1 MSGEE
6 KLRGYLRRVTAELL
20 EARQRLAAASGTEP
34 IAIVGMACR
43 FPGGVRSPEDLWRLM
58 ESGGSG
64 IGALPDNRDWDLTE
78 FDTDETQPPTP
89 RAGGFLH
96 DAADFDADLF
106 EISPRE
112 AVAMDPQHRLLL
124 ELAWESLER
133 AGIPADALR
142 GTPTGVYV
150 GMIHN
155 DYGTWLTGSAQAT
168 SAFGGFFLNGNS
180 SAVASGR
187 IAYAL
192 GLHGPAVTID
202 TACSS
207 ALVAIHDACH
217 ALRQGDCSTALV
229 GGAAVMTTPRLLVE
243 FSRQGGLAPDG
254 RCKPFAAAADG
265 TSFSE
270 GVAML
275 VLERLSDAERS
286 GHEVL
291 AVVRG
296 SALNQ
301 DGASNGLTAPNGMA
315 QQQVIRQALA
325 NAGLT
330 PDQVDAVE
338 AHGTGTTLGDPIEG
352 KALLATYGSRR
363 AGGRPLLL
371 GSVKSNLGHTQAAAG
386 LAGVIK
392 MVLSMRHGVLPASL
406 HIDEPT
412 PHIDWS
418 AGQIQLLTTATPWP
432 RTGEPRRAGISS
444 FSFSGTN
451 AHVILE
457 QAPVAQEVPTEEPV
471 RTLPAL
477 PWVLSAKTAPALRA
491 QAGRL
496 LAHLDAERATSDAD
510 IGLSLAAGR
519 TVLRH
524 RAVVIG
530 HDRHA
535 MRAGLAALAASE
547 PAENL
552 VQGAATGASAPG
564 AVFVFPGQGSQW
576 VGMARELIDAE
587 PVFAGRAQE
596 CVEAFAP
603 YLDWSLTDVL
613 RGAPGARGLD
623 DVEVVQTSL
632 FTVMVSLAALWEAR
646 GVRPV
651 AVVGHSQGELAAAV
665 VAGALTLPDAA
676 RAVALRCRAI
686 RSTLAGH
693 GGMVSV
699 ALPVARVEQLLDHS
713 RLFVAAVNG
722 PGSTVV
728 SGDPQALTALL
739 DSCASDGVR
748 AQRVL
753 VDYSSHSPQ
762 VDAVETE
769 LRAVLAG
776 IRPSDTRLPFYSA
789 VTAGPLEGAEL
800 TGDYWFVNLR
810 RRVNFVGAVD
820 ALLTDGHRTFVECSP
835 HPVLALGIEELAEQR
850 GFEVVV
856 AGSLRRDD
864 GGPARF
870 LTSLAQLH
878 VQGGRVEWDGIFA
891 GTGAKRVP
899 LPTYAFQHRRFWL
912 DKPARAKGDVRAA
925 GLIPMDHPL
934 LGAAVELAG
943 GAGAVFTGRLSMA
956 EHGWVTD
963 HAAGGTLLVPGTVC
977 VELAGQVAA
986 RAGLGSVEELTI
998 EVPMV
1003 VPDEGEL
1010 ALQVTAGDP
1019 DESGRRPFALYSR
1032 PAGVA
1037 VDAPWAR
1044 HAGGVLRADL
1054 PEADPAAWSA
1064 LRGAWPPVGAEP
1076 VDVSGVYDR
1085 LAGLGYQYGPAFQGL
1100 RGVWRRDGELFAEV
1114 ALPDG
1119 VTPAGFG
1126 LHPALFDAA
1135 MHAVLVDRADGAP
1148 GEGRLS
1154 LPFAWHDVT
1163 VHRGGAD
1170 ALRVRLAYRDED
1182 DVTMAAVDPS
1192 GAPVVSVGSLATRP
1206 VTLEQL
1212 RAARGALRDAWFRVD
1227 WPLATQTAGASVPPE
1242 FALLGDV
1249 AGVPAASRYADLKAL
1264 AAALDAGEPAPDV
1277 VVTAA
1282 PPAVPGSATAQAV
1295 RAALDS
1301 TLALLRAWLADDR
1314 LQATRLAIVTRGA
1327 VAVDGDEAPRLDG
1340 AAVWGLVRSAQSE
1353 HPGRFLLID
1362 TDGTPTSGAVV
1373 PTVFAGQEPQCVLR
1387 AGSVRVARLVRALA
1401 PTAEPGPVADG
1412 TVLITGGLGTVGAV
1426 VARHLVAERGA
1437 RHLLLVGRRGADTP
1451 GADRLVAELTAL
1463 GASVTVARCDV
1474 ADRAAAARLLASL
1487 PAEHPL
1493 TTVVH
1498 AAGVVDD
1505 GLVDALTP
1513 DRLERVLRPKVDAAI
1528 NLHELTR
1535 SDNLGE
1541 FILFSSLAG
1550 VLGGAGQANYAAANA
1565 FLDALA
1571 QHRRHLG
1578 LPGLSLAWGHW
1589 AQTSGLTGELA
1600 EKDLR
1605 RLAAAGIVPM
1615 PSEEALALLDAGRAS
1630 DESAVVP
1637 ARLDLA
1643 ALRRAAG
1650 AGLLPSVLTSLVR
1663 APAATYRPDGA
1674 AETSAGDAA
1683 TWRRELVALPTEEQL
1698 VRLTDLVRS
1707 RVATVLG
1714 HPPAAAATIDAD
1726 RAFKELGFD
1735 SLTAVE
1741 LRNRLGVATGL
1752 RLPATLVFDHPTPS
1766 ALATFLRAQLVGD
1779 EPDRAEGIDPVTAA
1793 VEHLRAVV
1801 AAQPPGDPGRAGLT
1815 ARLRDLVRELD
1826 AGPQEPTVEVE
1837 SASADEL
1844 FDLLDEQFETF

>member
-6 KLRGYLRRVTAELL
+6 KLRGYLKRVTAELL
-20 EARQRLAAASGTEP
+20 EARQRLASGGEP

-43 FPGGVRSPEDLWRLM
+43 FPGGVRSPEDLWRLL
-58 ESGGSG
+58 ERGGSG
-64 IGALPDNRDWDLTE
+64 IGSLPDNREWDLAE
-78 FDTDETQPPTP
+78 FDAGTDGDAPPAP
-89 RAGGFLH
+89 RTGGFLH
-96 DAADFDADLF
+96 DAADFDAELF

-112 AVAMDPQHRLLL
+112 ALAMDPQHRLLL
-124 ELAWESLER
+124 EVAWESLER
-133 AGIPADALR
+133 AGIPADSLR

-155 DYGTWLTGSAQAT
+155 DYGSWLTGSAQGT

-217 ALRQGDCSTALV
+217 ALRQGGCATALV
-229 GGAAVMTTPRLLVE
+229 GAAAVMTTPRLLVE

-254 RCKPFAAAADG
+254 QCKAFAAAADG

-275 VLERLSDAERS
+275 VLERLSDAQRA

-291 AVVRG
+291 AVIRG

-301 DGASNGLTAPNGMA
+301 DGASNGLTAPNGIA

-352 KALLATYGSRR
+352 QALLATYGTRR
-363 AGGRPLLL
+363 AGRHPLLL

-406 HIDEPT
+406 YVDEPT

-418 AGQIQLLTTATPWP
+418 AGQVRLLTEPTPWP

-451 AHVILE
+451 AHVIVE
-457 QAPVAQEVPTEEPV
+457 QAPVAQEARAEEPV
-471 RTLPAL
+471 RELPAL

-491 QAGRL
+491 QAVRL
-496 LAHLDAERATSDAD
+496 LAHLDAEPAASDSDVA
-510 IGLSLAAGR
+510 LSLAADR
-519 TVLRH
+519 AALRH
-524 RAVVIG
+524 RAVIIG
-530 HDRHA
+530 HDRDS
-535 MRAGLAALAASE
+535 RRVGLAALAASE

-552 VQGAATGASAPG
+552 VQGVATGAPAPG

-587 PVFAGRAQE
+587 PVFADRAQE
-596 CVEAFAP
+596 CVAAFTP
-603 YLDWSLTDVL
+603 YLDWSLADVL
-613 RGAPGARGLD
+613 RGATPGTRGLD

-693 GGMVSV
+693 GGMASV
-699 ALPVARVEQLLDHS
+699 ARPVAEVERLLDDG

-728 SGDPQALTALL
+728 SGDPEALTALL
-739 DSCASDGVR
+739 DACASDGVR
-748 AQRVL
+748 AQRVP
-753 VDYSSHSPQ
+753 VDYASHSPQ

-769 LRAVLAG
+769 LRAVLADV
-776 IRPSDTRLPFYSA
+776 RPVGTRVPFYSA
-789 VTAGPLEGAEL
+789 VTAGPLDGGEL
-800 TGDYWFVNLR
+800 TGDYWFDNLR
-810 RRVNFVGAVD
+810 RRVDFVGAVD
-820 ALLTDGHRTFVECSP
+820 ALLTDGHRAFVECSP
-835 HPVLALGIEELAEQR
+835 HPVLTHGIEELAEHR
-850 GFEVVV
+850 GFEVTVT
-856 AGSLRRDD
+856 GSLRRDD

-870 LTSLAQLH
+870 LTSLAELH
-878 VQGGRVEWDGIFA
+878 VRGGRVEWQGLFT
-891 GTGAKRVP
+891 GTGARRVP

-925 GLIPMDHPL
+925 GLLPVDHPL
-934 LGAAVELAG
+934 LGATVDLAG
-943 GAGAVFTGRLSMA
+943 AAGAVLTGRLSPA
-956 EHGWVTD
+956 DQSWVTD

-1003 VPDEGEL
+1003 IPDEDEL

-1019 DESGRRPFALYSR
+1019 DETGRRPFAVYSR
-1032 PAGVA
+1032 PAGTA
-1037 VDAPWAR
+1037 ADASWVR
-1044 HAGGVLRADL
+1044 HAGGIVRADL
-1054 PEADPAAWSA
+1054 PEPDPAAWSA
-1064 LRGAWPPVGAEP
+1064 LRGAWPPVGADP
-1076 VDVSGVYDR
+1076 VDVTGVYDR
-1085 LAGLGYQYGPAFQGL
+1085 LATLGYQYGPAFQGL
-1100 RGVWRRDGELFAEV
+1100 RGVWRRGAELFAEV

-1119 VTPAGFG
+1119 VPAAGFG

-1135 MHAVLVDRADGAP
+1135 MHAVLVDRADGAT
-1148 GEGRLS
+1148 GAGSLS
-1154 LPFAWHDVT
+1154 LPFAWHDVV
-1163 VHRGGAD
+1163 VHRGGAE
-1170 ALRVRLAYRDED
+1170 ALRVRLAYRGAD
-1182 DVTMAAVDPS
+1182 DVTMAAVDPG
-1192 GAPVVSVGSLATRP
+1192 GAPVVSVGLLTTRP

-1212 RAARGALRDAWFRVD
+1212 RAARGALRDAWFRLD
-1227 WPLATQTAGASVPPE
+1227 WTPVAPTVEAAGPPQ

-1249 AGVPAASRYADLKAL
+1249 PGVATAKRYADLTAL
-1264 AAALDAGEPAPDV
+1264 SAALDAGGPAPDV
-1277 VVTAA
+1277 VVAGVAPADQGSSTAE
-1282 PPAVPGSATAQAV
+1282 AV
-1295 RAALDS
+1295 RAALDG

-1314 LQATRLAIVTRGA
+1314 LQATRLALVTRGA
-1327 VAVDGDEAPRLDG
+1327 VAVDGDETPRLDG

-1353 HPGRFLLID
+1353 HPGRFLLVDI
-1362 TDGTPTSGAVV
+1362 DGTPASGAVV
-1373 PTVFAGQEPQCVLR
+1373 PDVLAGAEPQCVLR
-1387 AGSVRVARLVRALA
+1387 AGSVRVARLVRAA
-1401 PTAEPGPVADG
+1401 TPSTEPGPVADG
-1412 TVLITGGLGTVGAV
+1412 TVLVTGGLGTVGAT
-1426 VARHLVAERGA
+1426 VARHLVTQRGA

-1451 GADRLVAELTAL
+1451 GADQLVEELTAL
-1463 GASVTVARCDV
+1463 GAAVTVARCDV
-1474 ADRAAAARLLASL
+1474 ADRAAVAELLAAI

-1493 TTVVH
+1493 TTIVH
-1498 AAGVVDD
+1498 TAGLVDD

-1513 DRLERVLRPKVDAAI
+1513 DRLDRVLRPKVDGAL

-1535 SDNLGE
+1535 GDNLDE

-1589 AQTSGLTGELA
+1589 AQTSGLTGDLA

-1630 DESAVVP
+1630 GESAVVA
-1637 ARLDLA
+1637 ARLDLS
-1643 ALRRAAG
+1643 ALRTAAG
-1650 AGLLPSVLTSLVR
+1650 AGPLPPVLTSLVR
-1663 APAATYRPDGA
+1663 VPAASSGPDGA
-1674 AETSAGDAA
+1674 ADASVGDAA
-1683 TWRRELVALPTEEQL
+1683 TWRRDLAGLPADDQL

-1714 HPPAAAATIDAD
+1714 HPPAAGASIDAD
-1726 RAFKELGFD
+1726 RPFKELGFD

-1741 LRNRLGVATGL
+1741 LRNRLGAATGL

-1766 ALATFLRAQLVGD
+1766 ALAEFLRTELVGD
-1779 EPDRAEGIDPVTAA
+1779 EATGADPVTAA

-1801 AAQPPGDPGRAGLT
+1801 AAQPPDDSARAGLT
-1815 ARLRDLVRELD
+1815 ARLRELMRELD
-1826 AGPQEPTVEVE
+1826 VRPQEPAVQVE
-1837 SASADEL
+1837 SATADEL
-1844 FDLLDEQFETF
+1844 FDLLDEQLETF